1 MPTIT
6 YLNETFSCSHACK
19 GPDFIELLDANGKVT
34 YLFESISD
42 FSMFTITDG
51 SWEMP
56 RGAEETRADAS
67 LVSGNIVLTCEK
79 RVGHGTLVKFVAPCH
94 CAAVTGGLVVGENT
108 YSIVNSLGSVVT
120 GLGGTW
126 QAGSIIAVVIDTTN
140 MQAFIQNAPDAVCG
154 ITGGDS
160 LALTLASP
168 GFTLVD
174 GIKIKFK
181 LGSDMASGATIDVN
195 GTGAKPLQNSDGRA
209 VKPGAPSGSWHEAIY
224 SSTTDSFTLLGKG
237 GDSGNSVAGTLCHSQ
252 TFEAVMGWTL
262 VPAQFN
268 MLHNN

>member
-6 YLNETFSCSHACK
+6 YLNETFSCSNACK

-34 YLFESISD
+34 HLFEGISD
-42 FSMFTITDG
+42 FSLFTIAG
-51 SWEMP
+51 GAWETP
-56 RGAEETRADAS
+56 RGVEEARAEAS
-67 LVSGNIVLTCEK
+67 LVDGNIVLTCGK
-79 RVGHGTLVKFVAPCH
+79 RIGHNTLVKFAAPCH
-94 CAAVTGGLVVGENT
+94 CAAVTGGLVIGGTT

-120 GLGGTW
+120 GLGGAW
-126 QAGSIIAVVIDTTN
+126 RAGANIAVLVDAEN
-140 MQAFIQNAPDAVCG
+140 NQAYIQTAPDAVCG
-154 ITGGDS
+154 VTGGDS

-174 GIKIKFK
+174 GVKIKFK
-181 LGSDMASGATIDVN
+181 LGSDMASGATINVN
-195 GTGAKPLQNSDGRA
+195 GTGAKPLQNSDGKA
-209 VKPGAPSGSWHEAIY
+209 VKPGAPAGSWHEAIY

-237 GDSGNSVAGTLCHSQ
+237 GDSGNSIAGTLCHSQ